1 MKIGFLDFWYDF
13 DVNNNFFYH
22 TMKTLKENVTVSS
35 PEDCDILFFS
45 CFGESN
51 NLPQF
56 QNKKRI
62 FYTGE
67 NLRPVYDN
75 NVIRNAHNFTGR
87 CDISLSFDFEE
98 HDGRNIRLPLWLLQ
112 IDWYNK
118 VNFTNP
124 QFMIPYDQI
133 YENEFIKKS
142 KDKFCCIVF
151 NSPSPYRYEIIEE
164 LSKYKKVDCFGKPF
178 GNWFN
183 GEDVKLNVISDYK
196 FNICFEN
203 TLHPGYYTEKLIH
216 AKVAGCIPVYW
227 AEKTISNDFNDKS
240 FINLYDFNG
249 VKDLVEYIIQVDQDD
264 QIADKYKSEK
274 MFNDD
279 QDPKKLFD
287 NIYGKIKEKVTNL

>member
-1 MKIGFLDFWYDF
+1 MKIGFLDFWHDF

-22 TMKTLKENVTVSS
+22 MMKTLKENVTVSS

-45 CFGESN
+45 CYGSSN

-75 NVIRNAHNFTGR
+75 NVIRNQHNFTGR

-98 HDGRNIRLPLWLLQ
+98 YDGRNIRLPLWLLQ

-142 KDKFCCIVF
+142 KDKFCCMVF
-151 NSPSPYRYEIIEE
+151 NSTSPHRYEILSE
-164 LSKYKKVDCFGKPF
+164 LSKYKNVDCYGKPF

-183 GEDVKLNVISDYK
+183 GEDVKLDTISNYK

-203 TLHPGYYTEKLIH
+203 SIYPGYYTEKPIH
-216 AKVAGCIPVYW
+216 AKVAGCVPVYW
-227 AEKTISNDFNDKS
+227 SDNSISEDMNDKA
-240 FINLYDFNG
+240 FINLSNFDSISEL
-249 VKDLVEYIIQVDQDD
+249 VKYIIFLDNNEEEFLKIKNENLFKESQEPK
-264 QIADKYKSEK
+264 IKFENIIKKIKYKI
-274 MFNDD
+274 DA
-279 QDPKKLFD
+279 L
-287 NIYGKIKEKVTNL
+287 

>member
-1 MKIGFLDFWYDF
+1 MKIGFLDFWHDF

-22 TMKTLKENVTVSS
+22 MMKTLKENVTVSS

-45 CFGESN
+45 CYGSNN

-75 NVIRNAHNFTGR
+75 NVIRNPHNFTGR

-98 HDGRNIRLPLWLLQ
+98 YDGRNIRLPLWLLQ

-142 KDKFCCIVF
+142 KDKFCCMVF
-151 NSPSPYRYEIIEE
+151 NSTSPHRYEILEK
-164 LSKYKKVDCFGKPF
+164 LSNYKKVDCYGKPF

-203 TLHPGYYTEKLIH
+203 SIHPGYYTEKPIH
-216 AKVAGCIPVYW
+216 AKVAGCVPIYW
-227 AEKTISNDFNDKS
+227 SDEHLSKDMNEKAFVNLSNFS
-240 FINLYDFNG
+240 S
-249 VKDLVEYIIQVDQDD
+249 VSDLVEYIIHLDNNNDEL
-264 QIADKYKSEK
+264 DKIRNEK
-274 MFNDD
+274 IFNES
-279 QDPKKLFD
+279 QDPKVLFD
-287 NIYGKIKEKVTNL
+287 SIIEKIKYKLYAL